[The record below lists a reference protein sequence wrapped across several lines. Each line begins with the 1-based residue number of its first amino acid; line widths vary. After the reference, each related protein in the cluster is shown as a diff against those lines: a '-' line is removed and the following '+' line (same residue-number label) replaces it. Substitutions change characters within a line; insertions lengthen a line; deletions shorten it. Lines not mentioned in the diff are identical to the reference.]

1 MIVTVAGMIII
12 PKWMAKNCYADHEMD
27 TKRTAGS
34 MVLIT
39 RLAKVI
45 YRRSTEELLGIR
57 MRHFVTLTYL
67 RDHDAAPQQGLCETL
82 SMDAN
87 NLVLL
92 LNELEE
98 AGHVQRTRDPSDR
111 RRHLVE
117 ITPAGRRALAKAERA
132 QEGIEEEVLAALSPD
147 ERETLREL
155 LARALASSGHP
166 AGDRYPE
173 AEAAAIR

>member
-1 MIVTVAGMIII
+1 MIVTVAGMIFV
-12 PKWMAKNCYADHEMD
+12 PKWLTENCYAHHEMV

-45 YRRSTEELLGIR
+45 YRRSTEDLLGIT

-67 RDHDAAPQQGLCETL
+67 RNHDAAPQQGLCETL
-82 SMDAN
+82 GMDAN

-98 AGHVQRTRDPSDR
+98 AGLVNRTRDPADR

-117 ITPAGRRALAKAERA
+117 ITAAGRRALAKAERA
-132 QEGIEEEVLAALSPD
+132 QEGIEEEVLAALRPD
-147 ERETLREL
+147 ERETLRQL
-155 LARALASSGHP
+155 LARALASSEHP
-166 AGDRYPE
+166 AGDRYLE
-173 AEAAAIR
+173 AEAPVR